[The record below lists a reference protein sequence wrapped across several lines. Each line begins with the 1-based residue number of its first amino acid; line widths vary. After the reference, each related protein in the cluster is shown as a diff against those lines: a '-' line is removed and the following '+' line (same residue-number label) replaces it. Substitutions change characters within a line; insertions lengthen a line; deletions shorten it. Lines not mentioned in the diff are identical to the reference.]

1 MKNGIITIMKK
12 ELTRFFTDKRLVFTT
27 ILMPGLLIYLMYT
40 FMGTAIAGMYTP
52 DDGIQEVQ
60 VVNLPDSIAGL
71 DMEDTIT
78 FVPVEESS
86 ADTYKKAVGEK
97 AKNVLVV
104 FPVNFDEQVAAY
116 EASSGTVAPNVEI
129 YFNSSSAD
137 SQNVYRMILD
147 ILDSYESSLAN
158 KFDVNAG
165 AGEYDLATKEDTIS
179 SIFSSMLPMLLM
191 IFLFSGCMAVAP
203 ESIAGEKE
211 RGTITTILITPIRRG
226 HLAIGKIA
234 ALAII
239 ALLSGVSS
247 ALGTILSMPTLL
259 GAASGLL
266 DTSVYGIRDY
276 LLLLV
281 LILST
286 VLLIITAISIIS
298 AFAKTVKEAQGYVT
312 PMMILVMAV
321 GITAMFGS
329 GAPSNPALYAIP
341 FYNTV
346 QCMVAVFSFSVVP
359 SNFLICV
366 VANAVYTGLGVLAL
380 AKMFSSEKIIF
391 SR

>member
-1 MKNGIITIMKK
+1 MKNGIFTIMKK

-27 ILMPGLLIYLMYT
+27 VLMPGLLIYLMYT

-52 DDGIQEVQ
+52 DEGVNEVQ
-60 VVNLPDSIAGL
+60 VINLPESVAG
-71 DMEDTIT
+71 MDTAGKLT
-78 FVPVEESS
+78 FVSVEKEELD
-86 ADTYKKAVGEK
+86 ACKKAISDKKE
-97 AKNVLVV
+97 NLLLV
-104 FPVNFDEQVAAY
+104 FPENFDGQVASY
-116 EASSGTVAPNVEI
+116 ETSSGLAAPNVEI
-129 YFNSSSAD
+129 YFNSSNTN
-137 SQNVYRMILD
+137 SQNMYGIVMN

-165 AGEYDLATKEDTIS
+165 AGGYDLATKEDTVS

-234 ALAII
+234 ALAVI

-247 ALGTILSMPTLL
+247 AIGTVLSMPKLL
-259 GAASGLL
+259 GAASDLL
-266 DTSVYGIRDY
+266 DASVYGIRDY

-329 GAPSNPALYAIP
+329 GAPSNPVLYAIP

-359 SNFLICV
+359 TNFLICV
-366 VANAVYTGLGVLAL
+366 IANAVYTGLGVLAL
-380 AKMFSSEKIIF
+380 AKMFNSEKVIF